1 MLFIPYLTDCST
13 PVNFS
18 IVYNTT
24 KTDISTIHIRWSNL
38 LNMNFTYHV
47 NISTKFGNDRNTIS
61 THNLYIVFPSR
72 VGVSYNIYIST
83 YYCNILTEI
92 GDFQFTILRN
102 NSITVIGDILY
113 NIKSINQDNISED
126 GSYLTTS
133 YKYWYEC

>member
-24 KTDISTIHIRWSNL
+24 NTDISTIHIRWSNL

-61 THNLYIVFPSR
+61 TDNLYIVFSSR

-83 YYCNILTEI
+83 YCCNILTET
-92 GDFQFTILRN
+92 GDFQFTIYCGT
-102 NSITVIGDILY
+102 I
-113 NIKSINQDNISED
+113 Q
-126 GSYLTTS
+126 
-133 YKYWYEC
+133 